1 MLAMEEAGVDRR
13 HSRSSSEALPLTDS
27 CYSLRGTLQPRA
39 VLGYGIPVRR
49 SWAYSWQ
56 RCSSSSASCGG
67 RARSKPRAAGG
78 GQRPHQ
84 GGTVGFKALL
94 ERSPPEQRT
103 TTIYR
108 YHYPSQGRFPIPEGR
123 DIDTWRACL
132 ILSVL
137 QAEDRIGFEMAER
150 SSDEP
155 FTRKNFLSH
164 LVKSSVSRTMR

>member
-1 MLAMEEAGVDRR
+1 M
-13 HSRSSSEALPLTDS
+13 
-27 CYSLRGTLQPRA
+27 
-39 VLGYGIPVRR
+39 
-49 SWAYSWQ
+49 
-56 RCSSSSASCGG
+56 
-67 RARSKPRAAGG
+67 
-78 GQRPHQ
+78 
-84 GGTVGFKALL
+84 GFKALL

-108 YHYPSQGRFPIPEGR
+108 YHYPSQGRFPIPGGR
-123 DIDTWRACL
+123 DIDTWHACL